1 MRQLIIVVLLSFGVA
16 VFLLDRST
24 ISAAASGAPDKAYL
38 QKIWTG
44 WSTLDVQNVRSYYA
58 SGPHVFFDI
67 APLKY
72 TSWAEYEKNVRNILA
87 DYKQAKFTVNE
98 DAELHPAGDYVWGT
112 ATIKQEMTRQSG
124 KVEMG
129 NLRWSV
135 VFQKQGGKW
144 LIVHEHVSVPMQ

>member
-16 VFLLDRST
+16 VFLLDRSI

-58 SGPHVFFDI
+58 SGPPVFFDI

-72 TSWAEYEKNVRNILA
+72 TS
-87 DYKQAKFTVNE
+87 
-98 DAELHPAGDYVWGT
+98 
-112 ATIKQEMTRQSG
+112 
-124 KVEMG
+124 
-129 NLRWSV
+129 
-135 VFQKQGGKW
+135 
-144 LIVHEHVSVPMQ
+144 